1 MLESIGTLL
10 DHLDL
15 FWRSFRKETRSSAD
29 RSRNVAD
36 RSHKRRV
43 LAAAL
48 PIVRPLLA
56 ERSREGK
63 EFLAEDE
70 PIDRLFWLI
79 DREGS
84 QSIASSGQSIVKT
97 ADRSPNRA
105 DRSANH
111 EEIVSRAFSLN
122 FDGLLFPLADFKLV
136 RLFKGFSYWIE
147 PSFSVHKNI
156 VSYSLI
162 SLWDFSQNSSRS
174 RQILDYSS
182 KNLSNGNFPQPF
194 VAFHNPRLI
203 NGFFV
208 TVVAS
213 LHAT

>member
-15 FWRSFRKETRSSAD
+15 FWRSFTRSTAD
-29 RSRNVAD
+29 LSRNVAD

-43 LAAAL
+43 LAAGL

-84 QSIASSGQSIVKT
+84 RSIASSGRSIVKT
-97 ADRSPNRA
+97 ADHSPNRA
-105 DRSANH
+105 DRSANR
-111 EEIVSRAFSLN
+111 EEIISRAFSSN
-122 FDGLLFPLADFKLV
+122 FDGLLFTLADFKLV
-136 RLFKGFSYWIE
+136 RLF
-147 PSFSVHKNI
+147 
-156 VSYSLI
+156 L
-162 SLWDFSQNSSRS
+162 
-174 RQILDYSS
+174 
-182 KNLSNGNFPQPF
+182 
-194 VAFHNPRLI
+194 
-203 NGFFV
+203 
-208 TVVAS
+208 
-213 LHAT
+213 